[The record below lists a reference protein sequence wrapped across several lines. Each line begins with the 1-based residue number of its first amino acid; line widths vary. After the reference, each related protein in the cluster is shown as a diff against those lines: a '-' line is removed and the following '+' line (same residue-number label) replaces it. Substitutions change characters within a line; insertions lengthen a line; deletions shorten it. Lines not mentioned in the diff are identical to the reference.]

1 MSKEASTSTSIS
13 VEGVPLQPINRES
26 TGKSHASITKDPDG
40 DLEVEKSL
48 VVFEAGHQWD
58 PNLPAGFVNEV
69 HQATLNHD
77 FKTELAVQDALIED
91 SPYPEVQ
98 AAVRNYDE
106 DIPANTVRAWTI
118 GLFLVTLCG
127 GMNMLFHLRSP
138 AISISAIV
146 AQFLAYPLGRL
157 WELCLPKKTFNTLGY
172 RWSFNPGPFNMKEHT
187 VITVMANASF
197 GIGAAYST
205 DVLTS
210 QQKFYG
216 VSFGWGYGL
225 LLTWTTTMIGYGMA
239 GLGRRF
245 LV

>member
-1 MSKEASTSTSIS
+1 M
-13 VEGVPLQPINRES
+13 LES
-26 TGKSHASITKDPDG
+26 MKRRTVKSHYSMNIDDEAV
-40 DLEVEKSL
+40 LEVENIHN
-48 VVFEAGHQWD
+48 VFAAGHQWD
-58 PNLPAGFVNEV
+58 PNLPANFVEDVDQNRQ
-69 HQATLNHD
+69 HHD
-77 FKTELAVQDALIED
+77 SNTPQLAIEDALNED

-106 DIPANTVRAWTI
+106 EMPASTIRAWTI

-127 GMNMLFHLRSP
+127 GVNMLFHLRSP

-146 AQFLAYPLGRL
+146 AQFLAYPLGKL
-157 WELCLPKKTFNTLGY
+157 WELVFPKKSFNTFGY

-187 VITVMANASF
+187 VITVMANAGF

-205 DVLTS
+205 DVLTA

-225 LLTWTTTMIGYGMA
+225 LLTWTTTMMGYGMA
-239 GLGRRF
+239 GLARRF